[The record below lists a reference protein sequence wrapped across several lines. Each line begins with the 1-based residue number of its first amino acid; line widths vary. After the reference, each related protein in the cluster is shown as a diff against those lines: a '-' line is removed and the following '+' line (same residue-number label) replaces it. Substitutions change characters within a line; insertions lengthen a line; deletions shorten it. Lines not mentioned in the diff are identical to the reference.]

1 MISMS
6 DYPYIRQLFADYHIL
21 EVSIRRNLRKGVV
34 FVTELVIMN
43 Y

>member
-1 MISMS
+1 MS
-6 DYPYIRQLFADYHIL
+6 DYPYIRQLFADYRIH